1 MMHFVESHP
10 DSFAPFLREMGNEY
24 ERHEIFFFAS
34 NCMFNVKHLAL
45 ADLISL
51 LILILQ
57 IGGLSYFSSTS
68 GMSSWRAKLYLYVGK
83 IPSSKCCI
91 NVSS

>member
-1 MMHFVESHP
+1 
-10 DSFAPFLREMGNEY
+10 
-24 ERHEIFFFAS
+24 
-34 NCMFNVKHLAL
+34 MFNVKHLAL

-68 GMSSWRAKLYLYVGK
+68 GMSSGRAKLYLYVGK
-83 IPSSKCCI
+83 IPSSKSI
-91 NVSS
+91 LMFSAKTGIFHSPL